1 MNDNLFPIVGYGMIG
16 GFDHIHTQRGADCDD
31 WSEKTPHGKLLL
43 EDFLHLM
50 VFHNR
55 NECFFLF
62 YSRLTQCLAL
72 QWLIQWSTPWQT
84 SWLTP
89 WIAPF
94 RENSMFAQ
102 HIIDCEFPRYDDGI
116 GEEGQKRLRY
126 TYQGISITKNYI
138 LLSDTHFSRN
148 GPF

>member
-1 MNDNLFPIVGYGMIG
+1 MNDNFFSYCWIWDDRWFWSHSHAERRRLWWLVWENTTWQTSTGRLFTFD
-16 GFDHIHTQRGADCDD
+16 GFSQQK
-31 WSEKTPHGKLLL
+31 WML
-43 EDFLHLM
+43 
-50 VFHNR
+50 
-55 NECFFLF
+55 FLF

-116 GEEGQKRLRY
+116 GEEGQRRLRY
-126 TYQGISITKNYI
+126 IYQGISITKNYI